1 MGRLTTPVGELEHRY
16 GERVHLL
23 DNPLLWSA
31 CARIGASDVSRV
43 ELYAH
48 LRTAY
53 TALAVKA
60 FGEVLPASDQ
70 ALPTRMV
77 ESQPEAGVVRGRGL
91 DPAGEVVLVDVI
103 RGGIVPA
110 QLCFELLEPLLPDRV
125 RIDHLNLARSTD
137 DEGRVTGA
145 DLSGSKVGGRVDG
158 ATLVL
163 PDPMGATGSTL
174 LRAVEHYLEHW
185 GRPTRI
191 VTLTL
196 IATPE
201 FLRAALDCSELI
213 EVYSARLDRGLSPA
227 RVLQALPGERWEE
240 ERGLDDNSYIVP
252 GAGGVGE
259 ILNNSW
265 C

>member
-1 MGRLTTPVGELEHRY
+1 MTTPAGELEHRY
-16 GERVHLL
+16 GERVHVL

-31 CARIGASDVSRV
+31 CARISSADVSRV

-48 LRTAY
+48 LRLVY

-60 FGEVLPASDQ
+60 FGEVLPAAEQ

-77 ESQPEAGVVRGRGL
+77 ASQPEAGVVRGRGL
-91 DPAGEVVLVDVI
+91 DPSTEVVLVDVI

-125 RIDHLNLARSTD
+125 RIDHLNLARATD
-137 DEGRVTGA
+137 ADGRVTGA
-145 DLSGSKVGGRVDG
+145 DLSGSKVGGSVEG

-185 GRPTRI
+185 GRPARI

-201 FLRAALDCSELI
+201 FLRAAMDGSDLL
-213 EVYSARLDRGLSPA
+213 EVYTARLDRGLSPTE
-227 RVLQALPGERWEE
+227 VLDCVPGERWAE
-240 ERGLDDNSYIVP
+240 ERGLDDNAYIVP